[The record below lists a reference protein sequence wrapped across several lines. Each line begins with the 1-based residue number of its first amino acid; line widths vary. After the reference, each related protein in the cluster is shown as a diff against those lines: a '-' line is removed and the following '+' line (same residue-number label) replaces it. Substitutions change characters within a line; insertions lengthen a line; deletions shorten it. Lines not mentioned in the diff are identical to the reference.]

1 MNSRFVLAIAISA
14 GVALLVTGMFYQF
27 AMSGDPSD
35 SVEVTMTE
43 IVVAAQDLDIGATV
57 QPNDLRLVAWPSQNV
72 PEGSYTTMDE
82 VVDRVPFNRILA
94 DEPVLARRL
103 SPPGS
108 GIGLSPKVPEGMRAM
123 SVRVDEINGVGGF
136 VFPEARVDVL
146 ITGSP
151 MSSPQSG
158 QMTKTILGNVR
169 VLSAGELLTPDPS
182 GKPQKVPVV
191 TLLLT
196 PQQAEMVT
204 LAQTQGRLQLVLRN
218 SQDSEV
224 AETTGVREAEL
235 FGNVART
242 INVSRPAPVP
252 AIVAPRPPP
261 PPVQIEVIRGNERSM
276 ASFSPSD

>member
-14 GVALLVTGMFYQF
+14 GMALFVTGLFYQF
-27 AMSGDPSD
+27 AMSGDSGNTA
-35 SVEVTMTE
+35 EVTMTE
-43 IVVAAQDLDIGATV
+43 IVVAARDLDIGATV
-57 QPNDLRLVAWPSQNV
+57 QITDLRMEAWPSLNV
-72 PEGSYTTMDE
+72 PTGSFATMDE
-82 VVDRVPFNRILA
+82 VVERVPVNQILA
-94 DEPVLARRL
+94 EEPVLARRL

-108 GIGLSPKVPEGMRAM
+108 GIGLSPKVPDGMRAM
-123 SVRVDEINGVGGF
+123 SIRVDEINGVGGF

-151 MSSPQSG
+151 MSSPEAG

-235 FGNVART
+235 FGSVART
-242 INVSRPAPVP
+242 INVSRPAP
-252 AIVAPRPPP
+252 APVLAAPPP
-261 PPVQIEVIRGNERSM
+261 PPPIEIEVIRGNERSV
-276 ASFSPSD
+276 ASFAPSD

>member
-14 GVALLVTGMFYQF
+14 GMALLVTGLFYQF
-27 AMSGDPSD
+27 AMSGDSD
-35 SVEVTMTE
+35 AAEVTMTE
-43 IVVAAQDLDIGATV
+43 IVVAAQDLNIGATI
-57 QPNDLRLVAWPSQNV
+57 QPTDLRLEAWPSSNV
-72 PEGSYTTMDE
+72 PTGSFSRMDE
-82 VVDRVPFNRILA
+82 VIERVPVNQILSE
-94 DEPVLARRL
+94 EPVLARRL

-151 MSSPQSG
+151 MNSPQAG

-169 VLSAGELLTPDPS
+169 VLSAGELLAPDPS

-224 AETTGVREAEL
+224 AETTGVREDEL
-235 FGNVART
+235 FGSVART
-242 INVSRPAPVP
+242 INVSRPDPAPVM
-252 AIVAPRPPP
+252 AAPPP
-261 PPVQIEVIRGNERSM
+261 PPPSVEIEVIRGNERSV
-276 ASFSPSD
+276 ASFAPSD